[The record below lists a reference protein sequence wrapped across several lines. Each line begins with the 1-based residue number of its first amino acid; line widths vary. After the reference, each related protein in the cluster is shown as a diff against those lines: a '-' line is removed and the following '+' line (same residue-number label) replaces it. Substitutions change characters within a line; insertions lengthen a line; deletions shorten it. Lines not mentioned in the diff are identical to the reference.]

1 MKSIRWKIIL
11 TSMAVVFVPIYLLNR
26 HAVEFF
32 DLFTRT
38 ALEKQMVDTAF
49 IAAEQYKL
57 MVLRPTA
64 EDPVAD
70 AEFDHLIKIYGPQ
83 IEAEICLVSGTGV
96 VLFDSGTNSLV
107 GQDISSRR
115 EISKALQGDYG
126 HRWELTPDRQYIY
139 YYVALPIH
147 EDDTGEV
154 VGVSY
159 VFRHTA
165 PIIHAI
171 KQIYADQRLATAS
184 ALGVA
189 VLIAAILAQTLTRRL
204 RKLTKASVA
213 FAQGTAPFETDIKG
227 RDEIGELGGAMK
239 QMAAEIEKRNHYNRD
254 FISTVMHELKM
265 PLTAIKGAAELL
277 EQGAAE
283 NPAARGKF
291 ISNIR
296 FEVDRMVR
304 MVAEL
309 AELTKLD
316 VEVLRGQKETV
327 DYVQFVR
334 EVAERL
340 EPTFDQHH
348 AEFRVVLPEKN
359 IPVKLLAGRVE
370 QVISNLLENAF
381 RYTPVTGSV
390 ELRVEEGPEQNVIT
404 RIRDTG
410 CGISSS
416 NLDKVFDRFFTT
428 EPKDKPKDYGSG
440 LGLAIAKSIVENHGG
455 TIWVETEAGKGACFS
470 FSLPVAA

>member
-1 MKSIRWKIIL
+1 
-11 TSMAVVFVPIYLLNR
+11 
-26 HAVEFF
+26 
-32 DLFTRT
+32 
-38 ALEKQMVDTAF
+38 
-49 IAAEQYKL
+49 
-57 MVLRPTA
+57 
-64 EDPVAD
+64 
-70 AEFDHLIKIYGPQ
+70 
-83 IEAEICLVSGTGV
+83 
-96 VLFDSGTNSLV
+96 
-107 GQDISSRR
+107 
-115 EISKALQGDYG
+115 
-126 HRWELTPDRQYIY
+126 
-139 YYVALPIH
+139 
-147 EDDTGEV
+147 
-154 VGVSY
+154 
-159 VFRHTA
+159 
-165 PIIHAI
+165 
-171 KQIYADQRLATAS
+171 
-184 ALGVA
+184 
-189 VLIAAILAQTLTRRL
+189 
-204 RKLTKASVA
+204 
-213 FAQGTAPFETDIKG
+213 
-227 RDEIGELGGAMK
+227 
-239 QMAAEIEKRNHYNRD
+239 
-254 FISTVMHELKM
+254 M